1 MSKLNLTIAATNY
14 DRLRA
19 LQDGRVRAEGIDL
32 NYLTLPVEEI
42 FHRQIKH
49 HEFDLSEMSL
59 SSYVLT
65 LEQGAPFVAVP
76 AFPSRYFRHQS
87 MFVNRNSGIASPAD
101 LRGKRVGLPEYQI
114 TAGVWQR
121 GMLEDEY
128 GVAVEDMR
136 FFTGGVEERG
146 RSEKIRLDL
155 PEGISVRPIGPEQ
168 TLSQMLAAGELDAVF
183 SASTP
188 SSFHTSPDV
197 TRLFPDYKAVEADYY
212 RRTGIFP
219 IMHVVA
225 IRRDVVETN
234 PWVPLSLFKAFEQSL
249 ALAREDLEYR
259 SSLKLMLPWL
269 AHHLE
274 ETVEVMGED
283 FWKYGVEANCHTLET
298 FLRYSRRQGLA
309 KRKWSPEELF
319 AETTTAAGFTV

>member
-1 MSKLNLTIAATNY
+1 MKLNLTLAATDY

-19 LQDGRVRAEGIDL
+19 LQDGRVRPEGIDIT
-32 NYLTLPVEEI
+32 YLTLPVEEI
-42 FHRQIKH
+42 FHRQIMH
-49 HEFDLSEMSL
+49 REFDLSEMSL

-87 MFVNRNSGIASPAD
+87 MFVNRASGIATPED

-136 FFTGGVEERG
+136 FFTGGVEDRG
-146 RSEKIRLDL
+146 RTEKIELDL
-155 PEGISVRPIGPEQ
+155 PAGISVEPIGPQ
-168 TLSQMLAAGELDAVF
+168 DTLSQMLADGRLDAVF

-188 SSFHTSPDV
+188 STFHTSPDV
-197 TRLFPDYKAVEADYY
+197 VRLFPDYKSVEADYY
-212 RRTGIFP
+212 RRTRIFP
-219 IMHVVA
+219 IMHVLA
-225 IRRDVVETN
+225 IRREVVEQH
-234 PWVPLSLFKAFEQSL
+234 PWVAMSVLKAVTASL
-249 ALAREDLEYR
+249 AVAREDLEYR

-283 FWKYGVEANCHTLET
+283 FWQYGLEANRHVLET

-309 KRKWSPEELF
+309 KRDWKPEELF
-319 AETTTAAGFTV
+319 APTTVSAGFTI